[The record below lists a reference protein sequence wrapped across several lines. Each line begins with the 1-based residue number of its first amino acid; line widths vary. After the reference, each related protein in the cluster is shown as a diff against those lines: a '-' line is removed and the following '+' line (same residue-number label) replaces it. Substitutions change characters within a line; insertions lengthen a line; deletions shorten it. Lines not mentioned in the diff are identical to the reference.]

1 MTTTEDKE
9 PEEDLGSIFGD
20 LAKVMADFKEQHGDI
35 NQAHAHSRENE
46 PLIVNEVVVRGQPKR
61 NDAKVGSF
69 VAVRP
74 CDAPSENKT
83 FLGIYLGDL
92 PTGPMVNHSP
102 KSGTMFIDIRTNPAI
117 WVPDQNRIV
126 WGMGSWWGI
135 IEKEEDLKKITNQD
149 IENVWYVK
157 ALKALA
163 DGAEV

>member
-1 MTTTEDKE
+1 
-9 PEEDLGSIFGD
+9 
-20 LAKVMADFKEQHGDI
+20 
-35 NQAHAHSRENE
+35 
-46 PLIVNEVVVRGQPKR
+46 
-61 NDAKVGSF
+61 
-69 VAVRP
+69 
-74 CDAPSENKT
+74 
-83 FLGIYLGDL
+83 
-92 PTGPMVNHSP
+92 
-102 KSGTMFIDIRTNPAI
+102 MFIDIRTNPAI